1 MNKAFIQYSEDD
13 IHRHHRGNHQPDG
26 AAERRLEGQRA
37 ALELGTDIARE
48 FQRLLGAKNRFDRIA
63 QRIVVRHVKRD
74 GGNRELIEM
83 VYG

>member
-1 MNKAFIQYSEDD
+1 MNKAFIQHSEDD

-26 AAERRLEGQRA
+26 AAQRRLEGQRA
-37 ALELGTDIARE
+37 ALELGTDIARKR
-48 FQRLLGAKNRFDRIA
+48 QRLFGAKNCFDRIA